1 MYQDGIWL
9 YFKAIISFRDTDRN
23 IFKITQCLEF
33 FSKQSGR
40 LVRIKM
46 KNDKQDEQYF
56 KFITLFYP
64 GLPVSNF
71 PQYKVEKHMSVKC

>member
-1 MYQDGIWL
+1 
-9 YFKAIISFRDTDRN
+9 
-23 IFKITQCLEF
+23 
-33 FSKQSGR
+33 
-40 LVRIKM
+40 M

-64 GLPVSNF
+64 GLRVSIF